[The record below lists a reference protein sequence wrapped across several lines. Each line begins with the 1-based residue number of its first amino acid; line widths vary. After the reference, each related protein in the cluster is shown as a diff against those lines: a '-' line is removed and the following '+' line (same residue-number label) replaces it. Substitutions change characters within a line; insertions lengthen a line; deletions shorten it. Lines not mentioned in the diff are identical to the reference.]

1 MKIGVNLWFLTLII
15 TIIKVSFTKR
25 SEYKVS
31 KLHLPSKQTSCAI
44 EIGFIQHRSLFHL
57 EQKESS
63 SATRVIS
70 VNTYDQILYIGKLG
84 I

>member
-57 EQKESS
+57 EQKESF
-63 SATRVIS
+63 SATSVIF
-70 VNTYDQILYIGKLG
+70 VNTYNKILSTDKVG